1 MRRPSGKFS
10 FMTGKASW
18 LQAGDSLCC
27 IVCWKSKGLTIQ
39 ACDLFQKDVGRDPDD
54 GNEQV
59 RSTVTRDSDLPSMDN
74 GHCPEMAEE
83 PKGRSSTTTQY
94 CSPAKQDHTKQ
105 PQSLET
111 QPCGRG

>member
-1 MRRPSGKFS
+1 MRRPSGKFG

-54 GNEQV
+54 GNKQV
-59 RSTVTRDSDLPSMDN
+59 RSTVMRDSDLPSMDN
-74 GHCPEMAEE
+74 GRGTERQEWHNDTEL
-83 PKGRSSTTTQY
+83 
-94 CSPAKQDHTKQ
+94 
-105 PQSLET
+105 QSCQVRLHEAAT
-111 QPCGRG
+111 VAGDSAVWKRIEITH

>member
-1 MRRPSGKFS
+1 MLEDERFNAV
-10 FMTGKASW
+10 T
-18 LQAGDSLCC
+18 
-27 IVCWKSKGLTIQ
+27 Q
-39 ACDLFQKDVGRDPDD
+39 ACHLFKKYAGRDPDD

-94 CSPAKQDHTKQ
+94 CSPAK
-105 PQSLET
+105 
-111 QPCGRG
+111 